1 MNCFHAYAATFAK
14 GPLEPFSF
22 NPGRSTFMANSS
34 RPNVIRLLA
43 FTVSALVL
51 AATSRRSSSHRLP
64 NRWPRPA
71 ASIPLG
77 KSRESATPGT
87 QICWEREAFRWRVWH
102 YQNYSHVG
110 MGPEDRYGLLR
121 GERQGRQTVEGDLS
135 ALAAQQPKRSYPL
148 LLDACLDNSNSN
160 HRFLGRNQISGNR
173 KIALPRMSPECS
185 ANNFLTF

>member
-102 YQNYSHVG
+102 TIKITRTWEWDQKTGTVSYEGKDKEGKPLKVTYQRHHLTTNTHAIFYS
-110 MGPEDRYGLLR
+110 LL
-121 GERQGRQTVEGDLS
+121 
-135 ALAAQQPKRSYPL
+135 PPW
-148 LLDACLDNSNSN
+148 
-160 HRFLGRNQISGNR
+160 
-173 KIALPRMSPECS
+173 PP
-185 ANNFLTF
+185 

>member
-1 MNCFHAYAATFAK
+1 MNCFHTYAATFAK

-77 KSRESATPGT
+77 NRGNPLHLERR
-87 QICWEREAFRWRVWH
+87 ICWEREAFRWRAWH

-110 MGPEDRYGLLR
+110 MGPEDRHGLPR

-135 ALAAQQPKRSYPL
+135 GSQLSSQSDAMAYCLMPAWTTQTRTIGFSAETRYPGTGKSPSHECLQNAAR
-148 LLDACLDNSNSN
+148 
-160 HRFLGRNQISGNR
+160 I
-173 KIALPRMSPECS
+173 
-185 ANNFLTF
+185 TF

>member
-22 NPGRSTFMANSS
+22 NPGRSTFIANSS

-64 NRWPRPA
+64 NRWPRPT

-77 KSRESATPGT
+77 KLRESATPGT
-87 QICWEREAFRWRVWH
+87 QNFLGTCH

-110 MGPEDRYGLLR
+110 MGSEDRYGLLR
-121 GERQGRQTVEGDLS
+121 GERQGRQTVADDLS
-135 ALAAQQPKRSYPL
+135 ALA
-148 LLDACLDNSNSN
+148 
-160 HRFLGRNQISGNR
+160 
-173 KIALPRMSPECS
+173 
-185 ANNFLTF
+185 

>member
-1 MNCFHAYAATFAK
+1 
-14 GPLEPFSF
+14 
-22 NPGRSTFMANSS
+22 MANSS

-64 NRWPRPA
+64 NRWPRPT

-77 KSRESATPGT
+77 KLRESATPGT
-87 QICWEREAFRWRVWH
+87 QNFLGTCH

-110 MGPEDRYGLLR
+110 MGSEDRYGLLR
-121 GERQGRQTVEGDLS
+121 GERQGRQTVEDDLS
-135 ALAAQQPKRSYPL
+135 ALAAQQPKRCYRL